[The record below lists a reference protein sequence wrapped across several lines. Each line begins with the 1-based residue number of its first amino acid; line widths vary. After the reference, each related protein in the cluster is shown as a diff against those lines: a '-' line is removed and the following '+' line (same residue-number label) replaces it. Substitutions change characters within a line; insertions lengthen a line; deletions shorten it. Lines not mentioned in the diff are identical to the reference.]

1 MMPAMKSA
9 ICMLFPLMG
18 LLVSVFGTGCRVR
31 DVREVTLSVDG
42 LRSAEDGAKIERVLR
57 LLPDGPLTNKAGD
70 TNLCLKVIHADP
82 ISGTVRFRYDSM
94 KVGTMNLEYALS
106 EAGYG
111 TEHFPA
117 KQKGVSAAGHG
128 TGK

>member
-1 MMPAMKSA
+1 MKPS
-9 ICMLFPLMG
+9 IRLFFPLIG
-18 LLVSVFGTGCRVR
+18 LLVSVFGAGCRVR
-31 DVREVTLSVDG
+31 DVREVTLPVAG
-42 LRSAEDGAKIERVLR
+42 LRSAEDGAKIEQVLR

-70 TNLCLKVIHADP
+70 TNLCLKVLHADP
-82 ISGTVRFRYDSM
+82 VAGTVRIRYDSM

-117 KQKGVSAAGHG
+117 KRKSAPAAGHG